1 MISIL
6 EYKCLQWKL
15 IQIQKTYCASNAVQ
29 TINNMTYLGTW
40 ACHLDI
46 KNTLSRTVMVLDA
59 QQIRIVWV
67 GFFRM
72 NKLEVGA
79 SDISNSQ
86 RFQNWFHTKLKGIFL
101 GKIKEN
107 VQSILI
113 KLWKTFSTGDLK
125 LCLFWSKENPKVKR
139 MT

>member
-46 KNTLSRTVMVLDA
+46 KNTLSWTVMVLDISE
-59 QQIRIVWV
+59 IRYLEE
-67 GFFRM
+67 GFSGIHNVAM
-72 NKLEVGA
+72 ALTNYDHIDK
-79 SDISNSQ
+79 DW
-86 RFQNWFHTKLKGIFL
+86 RF
-101 GKIKEN
+101 
-107 VQSILI
+107 
-113 KLWKTFSTGDLK
+113 
-125 LCLFWSKENPKVKR
+125 SK
-139 MT
+139 M

>member
-1 MISIL
+1 
-6 EYKCLQWKL
+6 
-15 IQIQKTYCASNAVQ
+15 
-29 TINNMTYLGTW
+29 
-40 ACHLDI
+40 
-46 KNTLSRTVMVLDA
+46 
-59 QQIRIVWV
+59 
-67 GFFRM
+67 M

-125 LCLFWSKENPKVKR
+125 LLFILKQSESQSETNDLGFHVQFINPFYAR
-139 MT
+139 SGS